1 MSLVHFRNFL
11 RFMWLFALFCILF
24 IVVVFFFYQS
34 LLSFIFFM
42 TLKDL
47 LKSGMFH
54 FRQNSNTITFDGQKK
69 KMEHRAGF
77 LNPWK
82 RNIVSNSSSTDNFT
96 TTCFLL
102 N

>member
-1 MSLVHFRNFL
+1 M
-11 RFMWLFALFCILF
+11 AFCFILH
-24 IVVVFFFYQS
+24 IVYCCFFFYQS
-34 LLSFIFFM
+34 LLSFISFM
-42 TLKDL
+42 SLKDL

-69 KMEHRAGF
+69 KMEHWAGF